1 MIAMSIPREGTAK
14 WEGPVPPFVQ
24 YALEHRER
32 GELTPEL
39 MRELEGMDIHLSLAS
54 VQVEGSPSEERVK
67 KREHGSART
76 EKGKVQEEA
85 TAPAT
90 NLAPASKYALSKASL
105 DRFARA
111 LEKVRGDRGV

>member
-39 MRELEGMDIHLSLAS
+39 MRELEGMDIHLSLAYI
-54 VQVEGSPSEERVK
+54 
-67 KREHGSART
+67 
-76 EKGKVQEEA
+76 
-85 TAPAT
+85 T
-90 NLAPASKYALSKASL
+90 NPDFAYGLIASTFRIPL
-105 DRFARA
+105 
-111 LEKVRGDRGV
+111 

>member
-39 MRELEGMDIHLSLAS
+39 GYKKPRWGLKP
-54 VQVEGSPSEERVK
+54 VSPLGFKTRV
-67 KREHGSART
+67 
-76 EKGKVQEEA
+76 
-85 TAPAT
+85 
-90 NLAPASKYALSKASL
+90 
-105 DRFARA
+105 
-111 LEKVRGDRGV
+111 